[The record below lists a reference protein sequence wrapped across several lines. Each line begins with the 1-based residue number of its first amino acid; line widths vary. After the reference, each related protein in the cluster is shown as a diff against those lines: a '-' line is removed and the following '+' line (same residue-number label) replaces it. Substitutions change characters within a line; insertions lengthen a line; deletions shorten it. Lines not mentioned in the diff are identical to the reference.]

1 MSLIQDIRKD
11 MFNAS
16 KQGDTN
22 HADILK
28 MVIADI
34 LNEEKSLGKEI
45 SEEESIKII
54 RKQVKKIKDS
64 ITEFEKMNREDL
76 ISKEQAQLE
85 VLEKYLP
92 ALMPKEDIKKV
103 VEKVIKD
110 TGATSMKDMGKVMG
124 AAMKE
129 LEGKADGSTVKD
141 IVQSLLS

>member
-34 LNEEKSLGKEI
+34 QNEEKSLGKEI
-45 SEEESIKII
+45 SDEESIKII

-64 ITEFEKMNREDL
+64 ITEFEKMNRDDL
-76 ISKEQAQLE
+76 ISKEKAQLE

-92 ALMPKEDIKKV
+92 ALMSKEDIKKV
-103 VEKVIKD
+103 VEKAIKD
-110 TGATSMKDMGKVMG
+110 TGATSIKDMGKVMG
-124 AAMKE
+124 ASMKE
-129 LEGKADGSTVKD
+129 LEGKAEGNTVKD